1 MTYGAGMP
9 ILYPIGLATFGFT
22 FMVDKFLFLRY
33 YRRPPEFGPSLTIFA
48 SYTMLFAPPIHLG
61 FAIWMYSTPG
71 IFLVADL
78 GFFDRIFTNYPAF
91 ILLLASLVILV
102 LDSTIISVAVWM
114 WNCLNKSSVIR
125 LGLEDDE
132 EFVSVTDAKR
142 QGLFGRSILSTY
154 NMLENDK
161 YMRAF
166 GLDPAFAKSHDDLAD
181 LIRLQ
186 EQREEN
192 EQSVVVPQ
200 LPAELEGL
208 GETELLTAHV

>member
-1 MTYGAGMP
+1 
-9 ILYPIGLATFGFT
+9 
-22 FMVDKFLFLRY
+22 
-33 YRRPPEFGPSLTIFA
+33 
-48 SYTMLFAPPIHLG
+48 
-61 FAIWMYSTPG
+61 
-71 IFLVADL
+71 
-78 GFFDRIFTNYPAF
+78 
-91 ILLLASLVILV
+91 
-102 LDSTIISVAVWM
+102 M